1 MPAFAYRGR
10 DARGGLV
17 TGRLDGA
24 DSSAVADQL
33 LAIGVTPWTSRPRA
47 RAPASR
53 RPMVAAARR
62 APRSPTRR

>member
-17 TGRLDGA
+17 AGRLEGA

-33 LAIGVTPWTSRPRA
+33 LAIGVTPVENHPG
-47 RAPASR
+47 R
-53 RPMVAAARR
+53 RGAIRQWKP
-62 APRSPTRR
+62 PSGGGG